1 MILPIALRG
10 EDVAQSECRGLIDR
24 SSAIQRTRRG
34 HQVLSGSCALWSGVM
49 GQLPPVFLR
58 CPLRR
63 PGFALAQLRAL
74 TPENLSGGI
83 GALWIYRDSGSPG
96 ASRDSSISTV
106 WDLLE
111 MQMVD
116 PMPGLLGYWT
126 V

>member
-10 EDVAQSECRGLIDR
+10 EDVTQSECHGLIH
-24 SSAIQRTRRG
+24 SFFCHPVNTRG
-34 HQVLSGSCALWSGVM
+34 HQVLSGSRALWSGVM

-58 CPLRR
+58 CPLPS
-63 PGFALAQLRAL
+63 PGFALAQLIAL

-83 GALWIYRDSGSPG
+83 GALWIYCYPGSPS
-96 ASRDSSISTV
+96 ASRDSSISTT

-111 MQMVD
+111 MQTVD
-116 PMPGLLGYWT
+116 PIPGLGYLT